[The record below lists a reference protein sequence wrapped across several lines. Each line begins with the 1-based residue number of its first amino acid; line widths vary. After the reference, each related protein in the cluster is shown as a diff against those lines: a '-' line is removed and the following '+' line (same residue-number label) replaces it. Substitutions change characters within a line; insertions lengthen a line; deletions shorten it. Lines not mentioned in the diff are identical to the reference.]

1 MTDVTVRKP
10 KSLQQHLK
18 KSADKDLYAHV
29 TKVMSHIV
37 KHCPHK
43 AMEDLEEISYL
54 IKNEG
59 KAVEH
64 GDGSQGEL
72 LLFGSLIRRCL
83 LLIKFGL
90 IKVILTLKVGH
101 DLRSGQLKSLLEHN
115 TVGINLGIG
124 LKYQ

>member
-1 MTDVTVRKP
+1 MTDVTVKKP

-59 KAVEH
+59 KGKCLNKDEY
-64 GDGSQGEL
+64 L
-72 LLFGSLIRRCL
+72 LTNISKGYAAPADATFAEGTN
-83 LLIKFGL
+83 
-90 IKVILTLKVGH
+90 KVIDATQPMFKVSKLYF
-101 DLRSGQLKSLLEHN
+101 D
-115 TVGINLGIG
+115 VI
-124 LKYQ
+124 